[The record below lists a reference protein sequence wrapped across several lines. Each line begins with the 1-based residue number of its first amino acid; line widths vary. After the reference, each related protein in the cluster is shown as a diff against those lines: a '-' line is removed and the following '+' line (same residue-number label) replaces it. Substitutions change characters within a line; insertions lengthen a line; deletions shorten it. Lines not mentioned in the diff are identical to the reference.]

1 MSSIFYKKKPLV
13 GLDISKTSVKLV
25 SIDTSK
31 MLVHGYGSIE
41 LDTEKVSD
49 DIDQSED
56 YLSEK
61 INQLLKE
68 NITGSLDSDRMVV
81 GIPTARTFSRTFSMP
96 LSHGGSI
103 EDAVSLEAE
112 QYIPMP
118 LDSLYIDH
126 QIIKKDKNQLTVL
139 MCAVPQKFVDSLVNI
154 SRNTNIEID
163 MIEPSMNAVS
173 RLLKHT
179 EEGNLPTVIVDVGPA
194 TTDIAILDGA
204 VRVTGGVSIGGNTLT
219 LDIAKKMNVPLETA
233 HQLKVLNG
241 LNAGPRQAKISAALK
256 SSLGRMVGE
265 VQKVIRYYTDR
276 FPEESKIEQVIIV
289 GSGSNMPGL
298 GEFFTNQLVM
308 PARVASPWQA
318 LDFGQLPPPA
328 KQLRPRF
335 MTAAGLSLV
344 KPEEVWK

>member
-1 MSSIFYKKKPLV
+1 MSSIFYKNKPLI
-13 GLDISKTSVKLV
+13 GLDISKTSIKVV
-25 SIDTSK
+25 SIDTAK

-41 LDTEKVSD
+41 LDPEKMTEELE
-49 DIDQSED
+49 QSED
-56 YLSEK
+56 YLVDKVTELFK
-61 INQLLKE
+61 N
-68 NITGSLDSDRMVV
+68 NITGKLDSNRVV
-81 GIPTARTFSRTFSMP
+81 MGVPTVRTFSRTFSIP
-96 LSHGGSI
+96 SNQEGSI
-103 EDAVSLEAE
+103 KNAVNLEAE

-126 QIIKKDKNQLTVL
+126 QIIKRDKKQLTVL
-139 MCAVPQKFVDSLVNI
+139 MCAVPKKFVDSLVNV
-154 SRNTNIEID
+154 SRRTGIEID
-163 MIEPSMNAVS
+163 MIEPGMNAVS

-179 EEGNLPTVIVDVGPA
+179 EEGNLPTIIVDIGPA

-204 VRVTGGVSIGGNTLT
+204 IRVTGGISIGGNTLT
-219 LDIAKKMNVPLETA
+219 LDMAKKMDLPLETA

-241 LNAGPRQAKISAALK
+241 LSAGPRQAKIASALK
-256 SSLGRMVGE
+256 PSLGRMVGE

-298 GEFFTNQLVM
+298 GEFFTNELVM

-335 MTAAGLSLV
+335 MTAAGLGLI
-344 KPEEVWK
+344 KPEDVWK